1 MINDLFP
8 GIVLEKAGYPQL
20 EGFIQKNV
28 EESGYVY
35 HAPWVLKVI
44 QVKVL
49 FFCLLKKEKE
59 KKNFEIIFSMK
70 INTRVSKI
78 TKMSK
83 IYQFPDVFSVGKHF
97 RQISKNLIL
106 L

>member
-20 EGFIQKNV
+20 EGFSQKNV

-83 IYQFPDVFSVGKHF
+83 IYQFPDVFSVAKHF
-97 RQISKNLIL
+97 RRISKNLIL